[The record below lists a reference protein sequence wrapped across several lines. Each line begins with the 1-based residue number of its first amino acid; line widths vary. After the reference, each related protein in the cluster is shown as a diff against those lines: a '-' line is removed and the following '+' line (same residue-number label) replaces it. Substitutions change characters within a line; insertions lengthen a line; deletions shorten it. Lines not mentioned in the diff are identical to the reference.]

1 MCVPDVRGLGLFV
14 GLELVKNKKIHESIM
29 TVEAKIDTGM
39 NPKLEMAKKLAGLEM
54 MAMAAN
60 PGNVIV
66 MALALIVTKDEIDEG
81 LNIMDKA
88 LEVAH

>member
-1 MCVPDVRGLGLFV
+1 
-14 GLELVKNKKIHESIM
+14 M
-29 TVEAKIDTGM
+29 TVEAKIRTGM
-39 NPKLEMAKKLAGLEM
+39 NPKLELAKKLAGVEM

>member
-1 MCVPDVRGLGLFV
+1 
-14 GLELVKNKKIHESIM
+14 
-29 TVEAKIDTGM
+29 
-39 NPKLEMAKKLAGLEM
+39 MAKKLAGLEM
-54 MAMAAN
+54 IAMAAN

>member
-1 MCVPDVRGLGLFV
+1 
-14 GLELVKNKKIHESIM
+14 M

>member
-1 MCVPDVRGLGLFV
+1 
-14 GLELVKNKKIHESIM
+14 
-29 TVEAKIDTGM
+29 M
-39 NPKLEMAKKLAGLEM
+39 NPKLEMAKKLAWLEM

>member
-1 MCVPDVRGLGLFV
+1 
-14 GLELVKNKKIHESIM
+14 M
-29 TVEAKIDTGM
+29 TVEAKIRTGM
-39 NPKLEMAKKLAGLEM
+39 NPKLELAKKLAGVEM

-66 MALALIVTKDEIDEG
+66 MALALIVTKGEIDEG